1 MESFKVKVNPEVLKW
16 SIQTMNIPEDKIIKS
31 VQINENI
38 LNERLYKDGGPIYVQ
53 LQGKYINNY
62 EEIKK
67 MLFYNTQY
75 CVCVIR

>member
-53 LQGKYINNY
+53 LQKFSKLY
-62 EEIKK
+62 
-67 MLFYNTQY
+67 M
-75 CVCVIR
+75 CS